1 MENQNLSKVK
11 IPDPRTSLFTPII
24 NSLNLD
30 SATSIMNYLLL
41 LEILYFLLVGF
52 VCIRIVIDTTQSGKT
67 LAYLLSTIFIP
78 VLGILFYFTFGINY
92 RKRKIYSKKLQMDHE
107 MGNKVLEELKLF
119 NQKNIDENKDN
130 LGNAVSLVNLLMN
143 DNNFPLTDENDVRVF
158 VNGEE
163 KFPAVLQA
171 IRNAKHHI
179 HIEYYIY
186 ENDEIGNTIKELLI
200 AKVKE
205 GVVVRFIYDDL
216 GSRSIRR
223 KFIRELKDSGV
234 EAYPFNRIRLLF
246 LANRINYRNHR
257 KIIIID
263 GQTAFTGGINI
274 SDRYINSGKSKT
286 FWRDTHFR
294 IDGDAVIFL
303 QYIFLCDWNFCANE
317 NIGVSRVYFRHFP
330 KSLGNKAVQI
340 AASGPDSVNSAIML
354 SYLKAINIAQRE
366 ILITTPYFIPGESII
381 DALRVAALGGVS
393 VKLLVPGKSDSRLV
407 NAAAWSNYDD
417 LLHAGVEIYLYQ
429 KGFVHAKT
437 MVVDQKFS
445 IIGTANFDYRS
456 FDMNFEINA
465 VIYDHETARIL
476 SQSFYTDL
484 ENADKIDPEQFH
496 ARPLFK
502 QIPER
507 IARLLSPIL

>member
-1 MENQNLSKVK
+1 
-11 IPDPRTSLFTPII
+11 
-24 NSLNLD
+24 
-30 SATSIMNYLLL
+30 MNYLFLF
-41 LEILYFLLVGF
+41 EILYIILVGL
-52 VCIRIVIDTTQSGKT
+52 VCLRILIDTRHSGKT
-67 LAYLLSTIFIP
+67 LAYILSTIFIP
-78 VLGILFYFTFGINY
+78 VLGILFYFTFGVNY
-92 RKRKIYSKKLQMDHE
+92 RKRKIYSKKLRIDHE
-107 MGNKVLEELKLF
+107 MSNKIQEQLISF
-119 NQKNIDENKDN
+119 NQKNIIENKEA
-130 LGNAVSLVNLLMN
+130 LGYGESLVNLLMN
-143 DNNFPLTDENDVRVF
+143 DNNFPLTDGNDVKVY
-158 VNGEE
+158 VNGEA
-163 KFPAVLQA
+163 KFPAVLEA
-171 IRNAKHHI
+171 IQSAKHHI

-200 AKVKE
+200 TKAGE
-205 GVVVRFIYDDL
+205 GVAVRFIYDDL

-223 KFIRELKDSGV
+223 KFIRDLKAAGV

-263 GQTAFTGGINI
+263 GATAFTGGINI
-274 SDRYINSGKSKT
+274 SDRYINSGKSIT

-303 QYIFLCDWNFCANE
+303 QYIFLCDWNFCASQ
-317 NIGVSRVYFRHFP
+317 NIGVNSDFFRRFTKP
-330 KSLGNKAVQI
+330 FGNKAVQI
-340 AASGPDSVNSAIML
+340 AASGPDSPNSAIML
-354 SYLKAINIAQRE
+354 SYLKAISIAQHE

-381 DALRVAALGGVS
+381 DAIRVAALGGVS
-393 VKLLVPGKSDSRLV
+393 VKLLVPGKSDSHLV

-437 MVVDQKFS
+437 MVVDQKIS
-445 IIGTANFDYRS
+445 IVGTANFDYRS

-465 VIYDHETARIL
+465 VIYDKATAQIL
-476 SQSFYTDL
+476 SDSFYTDL
-484 ENADKIDPEQFH
+484 ENAEKIDAEKFH

-502 QIPER
+502 QIPEK